1 VILTPGATSLPI
13 EDVESALH
21 SIIKPVK
28 HYISTSAVAVG
39 AELCWVNR
47 EGQVSYRESTRQQQK
62 KPNESSSVAPWSKFM
77 TPKVETSNTY
87 DALSAAAKS
96 GGSTST
102 NGVAMKKKKKE
113 EDVPVLDDWENFEG

>member
-1 VILTPGATSLPI
+1 LLPGATSLPI
-13 EDVESALH
+13 EDVESVLH
-21 SIIKPVK
+21 SVVKPVK
-28 HYISTSAVAVG
+28 YYISTSAVAVG

-47 EGQVSYRESTRQQQK
+47 EGQVSYRESTRQQQQPK
-62 KPNESSSVAPWSKFM
+62 KPSESTSVAPWSKFM

-102 NGVAMKKKKKE
+102 NGVATKKKKKE